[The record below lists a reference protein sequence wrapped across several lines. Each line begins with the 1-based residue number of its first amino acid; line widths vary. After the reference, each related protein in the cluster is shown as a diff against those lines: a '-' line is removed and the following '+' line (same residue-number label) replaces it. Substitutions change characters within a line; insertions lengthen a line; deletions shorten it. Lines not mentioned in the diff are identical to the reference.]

1 MHFPV
6 KNMIF
11 IMIKQTGLKVS
22 RYDHKHED
30 IEENNNI
37 ELNKKI
43 DRTNNRGNTHE
54 TENTKDR

>member
-30 IEENNNI
+30 IEENN
-37 ELNKKI
+37 KI
-43 DRTNNRGNTHE
+43 NSPANAGQYNA
-54 TENTKDR
+54 